1 MRIQWDYLPVFAG
14 CGTVRVMNRKELFTA
29 GIFFISFLSLL
40 LVSFNALLSPL
51 RKDISRVETEIKA
64 LDVKL
69 DRLIFA
75 ILADQAII
83 KKPVKNPKSKQVT
96 KDKQAKIQ

>member
-1 MRIQWDYLPVFAG
+1 MPVFAG
-14 CGTVRVMNRKELFTA
+14 CGTVKSMNRKELFTA

-40 LVSFNALLSPL
+40 LVSFNAMLSPIK
-51 RKDISRVETEIKA
+51 KDIGRIETDLKTEIKA
-64 LDVKL
+64 VRIELNAKL

-75 ILADQAII
+75 ILTDQI
-83 KKPVKNPKSKQVT
+83 KKPVKNPKSKQAT